1 MNHPRCKICGHAHA
15 FGKPHILSDAP
26 VYSVL
31 DKVLEQDKTK
41 SNTGVKTGRKA
52 AVSASRKNLRSAS
65 PDHKGSVTTGST
77 KSLDEVPTSKSALA
91 GQSKQPPQLTPEEI
105 LAKIRSNRNARQ
117 KRWRDKQKS
126 KQ

>member
-1 MNHPRCKICGHAHA
+1 MKQPRCKICGHCHA
-15 FGKPHILSDAP
+15 LGTAHILSDAP
-26 VYSVL
+26 AYSIL
-31 DKVLEQDKTK
+31 DKALEQDQTK
-41 SNTGVKTGRKA
+41 PNTEVGPSRKA
-52 AVSASRKNLRSAS
+52 AVSASRKNLRLPAS
-65 PDHKGSVTTGST
+65 DRKGSVTTGSI